1 MPRRWWWKRS
11 ERELQL
17 VIGVLLR
24 VGVTLAASVV
34 LLGGAVYLWRHAWEP
49 IRYHSFLAAPP
60 AQATV
65 EGILGQARAG
75 SGRGII
81 ALGILLLVA
90 TPIARVLFSVV
101 AFVAEEDWLYV
112 GITLVVLAVLGW
124 SLVFG
129 R

>member
-1 MPRRWWWKRS
+1 MRRRWWDAS
-11 ERELQL
+11 ERDLQI

-24 VGVTLAASVV
+24 VGVTLAAAVV
-34 LLGGAVYLWRHAWEP
+34 LLGGAIYLWRHAWEP
-49 IRYHSFLAAPP
+49 IKYHSFLAAP
-60 AQATV
+60 AALGTI
-65 EGILGQARAG
+65 EGIIGEASAG

-81 ALGILLLVA
+81 RLGILLLVA

-112 GITLVVLAVLGW
+112 AITLLVLAVLGW